1 MNIRYFITITNHA
14 PNFENTNIVSFA
26 PTGNNSIATWVKL
39 DKDFKWVDKVLKIN
53 TDVCLYTNEEISL
66 ETAAHW
72 VLAESKIMEKFIWKD
87 TVAYS
92 RTELISMANLDDK
105 LAWKDVAFADRL
117 IFDEKYPS
125 NYHFAKK
132 VNPLALSIDKN
143 INRMLKKADKSILI
157 EKINDELNF
166 FIIPLEESVQL
177 EELLHVM
184 NNLLIGG
191 QDDIYKLE
199 ARFQEE
205 QHIIGLKKVGQ
216 RIIHNINISNTK
228 TGNYIFGVIN
238 ANEHKTKTLLD
249 FAFED
254 LEEVSMHIHQIID
267 ESLNQ

>member
-14 PNFENTNIVSFA
+14 PNFENSNIVSFA

-39 DKDFKWVDKVLKIN
+39 DKDFKWIDKVLKTN

-72 VLAESKIMEKFIWKD
+72 VLAESRVMEKFIWKD

-92 RTELISMANLDDK
+92 HTELISMANLEDK
-105 LAWKDVAFADRL
+105 LQWQDVAFADRL
-117 IFDEKYPS
+117 IFNEKYPS

-132 VNPLALSIDKN
+132 VNPTALSIDKN
-143 INRMLKKADKSILI
+143 IKKILKKANNSLLI
-157 EKINDELNF
+157 ERINDELNF
-166 FIIPLEESVQL
+166 FLIPFQEGIPL

-199 ARFQEE
+199 ARYQESK
-205 QHIIGLKKVGQ
+205 HIVGLKKVGQ
-216 RIIHNINISNTK
+216 KIIQNIKISNKT

-254 LEEVSMHIHQIID
+254 LEDVSTHIHQVID